1 MGYLYT
7 LLCVAFTVVGQALI
21 KWRLENLKSKFSTD
35 YSTMVGGAK
44 LFLDPIII
52 VALGSAFVA
61 SFFWLRAMS
70 LLDITKAY
78 PLTMLSPILIF
89 VYAFFALDEKVSIIN
104 IVGLLF
110 TIVGLILVT
119 RQV

>member
-21 KWRLENLKSKFSTD
+21 KWRIENLKSKFSTD
-35 YSTMVGGAK
+35 YSTTVGGAK

-52 VALGSAFVA
+52 ISLGSAFIA

-89 VYAFFALDEKVSIIN
+89 VYAVFALDEKVTMLNII
-104 IVGLLF
+104 GLLL
-110 TIVGLILVT
+110 TMVGLILVT

>member
-1 MGYLYT
+1 MGYSYT
-7 LLCVAFTVVGQALI
+7 LLCVAFTVIGQVLI
-21 KWRLENLKSKFSTD
+21 KRRLEYLKSKFSTD

-44 LFLDPIII
+44 LFVDPIII
-52 VALGSAFVA
+52 VALGSSFVA

-89 VYAFFALDEKVSIIN
+89 VYAFFALDEKVSITN